1 MFLFCNESDLACK
14 HVAEWT
20 KVFSIHI
27 FKPSP
32 NPFSHSNL
40 LLNIST
46 NYWHAIGGFALLSPE
61 TLVSLLLLAQ
71 LIRGL
76 LVVLFPSA
84 PNEDFFLC
92 FLGDLI
98 RIWRDSSGREFMCS
112 MQNVFLCIGLRPAC
126 HIAPTM
132 VFLRNS

>member
-27 FKPSP
+27 QIQ
-32 NPFSHSNL
+32 FSNSNL
-40 LLNIST
+40 LSNIST
-46 NYWHAIGGFALLSPE
+46 NYWHAIGGFALFSTE

-76 LVVLFPSA
+76 LVVPFPCS

-98 RIWRDSSGREFMCS
+98 RIWRDISGGGFMCS
-112 MQNVFLCIGLRPAC
+112 MQNMSYCSPVVFLKD
-126 HIAPTM
+126 
-132 VFLRNS
+132 